1 MRAGVKEQAEESLP
15 ALVGGAAKEDASRL
29 LGQKSQE
36 RLQLLL
42 GAKSRDL
49 GQRPHCRGSHGGRA
63 GEQVLKR
70 PVLKV
75 GRNTRTVPTASQMSM
90 F

>member
-42 GAKSRDL
+42 GAKGRDL

-70 PVLKV
+70 PVLKA